1 MSLNGHSDQVSIV
14 AVVVT
19 HNRPDDLRKVVLALQ
34 KQSHPLDCI
43 LILDNVSEVPAM
55 TTLSDFSDIE
65 VVRSPVNTGGAGGF
79 ALGMEAALERAA
91 DWIWL
96 MDDDAVPRSNALHEL
111 VDAQSKIPG
120 RIGALCSSV
129 YEDDKLALVH
139 RRNYTRLWGMEFSIP
154 NSCYSKAF
162 AEIDTGSFVGFFVR
176 GEAVRQIGLPDR
188 DFFLAYDDT
197 EYSLRLIRNGWRNW
211 LVPSSKIDHLRTTQS
226 RLRTSLFGPKHYFNI
241 RNRIVV
247 ALRYGKSP
255 MLAGAVATFFG
266 IGLWLVCGGFR
277 AKGGPL
283 FTRAV
288 RDGWRGRLGPLE

>member
-1 MSLNGHSDQVSIV
+1 MAFAEDTSVA

-19 HNRPDDLRKVVLALQ
+19 YNRPIELRKVILALE
-34 KQSHPLDCI
+34 KQSRPLDKI
-43 LILDNVSEVPAM
+43 IVLDNACEVPAVA
-55 TTLSDFSDIE
+55 TLSSFEKIE
-65 VVRSPVNTGGAGGF
+65 VIRSSVNNGGAGGF
-79 ALGMEAALERAA
+79 ALGLEAALQYSP

-96 MDDDAVPRSNALHEL
+96 MDDDAVPRNEALAELLNAIPK
-111 VDAQSKIPG
+111 VPG
-120 RIGALCSSV
+120 RAGVLCSSV
-129 YEDDKLALVH
+129 YEDGELALIH
-139 RRNYTRLWGMEFSIP
+139 RRS
-154 NSCYSKAF
+154 YSPVLVHEVSVARSYYGQDLT
-162 AEIDTGSFVGFFVR
+162 EIDTGSFVGFMVR
-176 GEAVRQIGLPDR
+176 SEAVRQIGLPDR

-266 IGLWLVCGGFR
+266 VGLWLVCGGFR